1 MPSALHLLRHRG
13 VRFYFVGLCLASIA
27 MFMQLTALGW
37 FVYRLSGSPF
47 LLGVSAFAFLIP
59 MLVITPVAGLLADRV
74 DRRKLLRVTQ
84 SCSVAL
90 GALLAA
96 LTLAGVAT
104 VPVVIG
110 LALALG
116 SVCALDASAR
126 NVFLLDLVGNRADL
140 PNAIALQ
147 AVTVNV
153 ARFVGPALAGIALA
167 ELGEGGTFA
176 LTALG
181 YVPLLAALIWL
192 QHSAT
197 ARPRRVA
204 PWHME
209 LLEGFRY
216 VLRIMPLRRLALL
229 IAVMSLAIG
238 PYGSIMPVFARDTLG
253 GDSRTLGWLLSAAG
267 LGALI
272 ATGYLASRRGVPGL
286 GRVIAAAAVTTSI
299 AMMAF
304 SQTRA
309 LWQALPCLLALGFGY
324 IAINAS
330 INTLMQALA
339 EDHLR
344 GRVVGIF
351 LMLAIGLVPVGNLAV
366 GALVEWIGERPALLA
381 CGLAGLAA
389 GLWFIR
395 GYPTWREAVRPLY
408 QRAGLLAPPPS

>member
-1 MPSALHLLRHRG
+1 MANALHLLRHAN
-13 VRFYFVGLCLASIA
+13 VRFYFVGICLASIA

-59 MLVITPVAGLLADRV
+59 MLVVTPIAGLLADRV
-74 DRRKLLRVTQ
+74 DRRRFLRVTQ
-84 SCSVAL
+84 SCSLAL
-90 GALLAA
+90 GTLLAA
-96 LTLAGVAT
+96 LTIAGIAT
-104 VPVVIG
+104 VAVVIG

-116 SVCALDASAR
+116 IVCALDASAR

-147 AVTVNV
+147 ALSVNV
-153 ARFVGPALAGIALA
+153 ARFVGPALAGVAVA
-167 ELGEGGTFA
+167 ELGEGWTFA
-176 LTALG
+176 LTAAG
-181 YVPLLAALIWL
+181 YIPLLAALVRL
-192 QHSAT
+192 QRSAA

-204 PWHME
+204 AWHLE
-209 LLEGFRY
+209 LVEGFRY
-216 VLRIMPLRRLALL
+216 VLHVMPLRRLAMLV
-229 IAVMSLAIG
+229 AVMSLAIG
-238 PYGSIMPVFARDTLG
+238 PYGSVMPVFARDTLG
-253 GDSRTLGWLLSAAG
+253 GDARTLGWLLSAAG

-286 GRVIAAAAVTTSI
+286 GRVVAAAAVTTSV

-309 LWQALPCLLALGFGY
+309 LWQALPCLVALGFGY
-324 IAINAS
+324 IAVNAS

-344 GRVVGIF
+344 GRIVGIF
-351 LMLAIGLVPVGNLAV
+351 LMVAIGLVPVGNLAV

-381 CGLAGLAA
+381 CGLAGVAA
-389 GLWFIR
+389 ALWFIR

-408 QRAGLLAPPPS
+408 QRAGLLAPPPT

>member
-1 MPSALHLLRHRG
+1 MAHALHLLRHG
-13 VRFYFVGLCLASIA
+13 NVRFYFIGLCVATIA

-47 LLGVSAFAFLIP
+47 LLGVSGFAFLIP
-59 MLVITPVAGLLADRV
+59 MLVVTPVAGLLADRV
-74 DRRKLLRVTQ
+74 DRRRLLRVTQ
-84 SCSVAL
+84 SCSLAL

-96 LTLAGVAT
+96 LSLAGFAT
-104 VPVVIG
+104 VPLVIG

-116 SVCALDASAR
+116 VVSALDASAR

-140 PNAIALQ
+140 PNAIAMQAL
-147 AVTVNV
+147 AVTV
-153 ARFVGPALAGIALA
+153 ARFVGPALAGVSLA
-167 ELGEGGTFA
+167 ELGEGWTFA

-181 YVPLLAALIWL
+181 YAPLLVALIRL
-192 QHSAT
+192 QQSAA
-197 ARPRRVA
+197 ARPRRLA
-204 PWHME
+204 AWHIE
-209 LLEGFRY
+209 LVDGFRY
-216 VLRIMPLRRLALL
+216 VLRIMPLRRVAVVA
-229 IAVMSLAIG
+229 AVMSLAIG
-238 PYGSIMPVFARDTLG
+238 PYQSIMPVFARDTLG
-253 GDSRTLGWLLSAAG
+253 GDARTLGWLLSAAG
-267 LGALI
+267 FGALV

-286 GRVIAAAAVTTSI
+286 GRVIAAAAVTTSV
-299 AMMAF
+299 AMLAF

-309 LWQALPCLLALGFGY
+309 LWQALPCLVVLGFGY

-330 INTLMQALA
+330 INTLMQALS

-351 LMLAIGLVPVGNLAV
+351 LMLAIGLVPIGNLAV

-395 GYPTWREAVRPLY
+395 GYPTWRDAVRPLY

>member
-1 MPSALHLLRHRG
+1 MANALHLLRHPN
-13 VRFYFVGLCLASIA
+13 VRFYFVGICLASIA

-47 LLGVSAFAFLIP
+47 LLGGSAFAFLIP
-59 MLVITPVAGLLADRV
+59 MLVVTPIAGLLADRV
-74 DRRKLLRVTQ
+74 DRRRFLRVTQ
-84 SCSVAL
+84 SCSLVL
-90 GALLAA
+90 GTLLAA
-96 LTLAGVAT
+96 LTIAGIAT
-104 VPVVIG
+104 VAVVIG

-116 SVCALDASAR
+116 IVCALDASAR

-147 AVTVNV
+147 ALSVNV
-153 ARFVGPALAGIALA
+153 ARFVGPAVAGVAVA
-167 ELGEGGTFA
+167 ELGEGWTFA
-176 LTALG
+176 LTAAG
-181 YVPLLAALIWL
+181 YIPLLAALVRL
-192 QHSAT
+192 QRSAA

-204 PWHME
+204 AWHLE
-209 LLEGFRY
+209 LVEGFRY
-216 VLRIMPLRRLALL
+216 VLHVMPLRRLAMLV
-229 IAVMSLAIG
+229 AVMSLAIG

-253 GDSRTLGWLLSAAG
+253 GDARTLGWLLSAAG

-272 ATGYLASRRGVPGL
+272 ATGYLALRRGVPGL
-286 GRVIAAAAVTTSI
+286 GRVVAAAAVTSSV

-309 LWQALPCLLALGFGY
+309 LWQALPCLIALGFGY
-324 IAINAS
+324 IAVNAS

-339 EDHLR
+339 EDRLR

-351 LMLAIGLVPVGNLAV
+351 LMVAIGLVPLGNLAV

-381 CGLAGLAA
+381 CGLAGVAA
-389 GLWFIR
+389 ALWFIR

-408 QRAGLLAPPPS
+408 QRAGLLAPPPP

>member
-1 MPSALHLLRHRG
+1 MANALHLLRHAN
-13 VRFYFVGLCLASIA
+13 VRFYFVGICLASIA

-59 MLVITPVAGLLADRV
+59 MLVVTPIAGLLADRV
-74 DRRKLLRVTQ
+74 DRRRFLRVTQ
-84 SCSVAL
+84 SCSLAL
-90 GALLAA
+90 GTLLAA
-96 LTLAGVAT
+96 LTIAGIAT
-104 VPVVIG
+104 VAVVIG

-116 SVCALDASAR
+116 IVCALDASAR

-147 AVTVNV
+147 ALSVNV
-153 ARFVGPALAGIALA
+153 ARFVGPALAGVAVA
-167 ELGEGGTFA
+167 ELGEGWTFA
-176 LTALG
+176 LTAAC
-181 YVPLLAALIWL
+181 YIPLLVALVRLQRSAA
-192 QHSAT
+192 

-204 PWHME
+204 AWHLE
-209 LLEGFRY
+209 LVEGFRY
-216 VLRIMPLRRLALL
+216 VLHVMPLRRLAMLV
-229 IAVMSLAIG
+229 AVMSLAIG

-253 GDSRTLGWLLSAAG
+253 GDARTLGWLLSAAG

-286 GRVIAAAAVTTSI
+286 GRVVAAAAVTTSV

-309 LWQALPCLLALGFGY
+309 LWQALPCLVALGFGY
-324 IAINAS
+324 IAVNAS

-339 EDHLR
+339 EDRLR

-351 LMLAIGLVPVGNLAV
+351 LMVAIGLVPLGNLAV

-381 CGLAGLAA
+381 CGLAGVAA
-389 GLWFIR
+389 ALWFIR

-408 QRAGLLAPPPS
+408 QRAGLLAPPPP